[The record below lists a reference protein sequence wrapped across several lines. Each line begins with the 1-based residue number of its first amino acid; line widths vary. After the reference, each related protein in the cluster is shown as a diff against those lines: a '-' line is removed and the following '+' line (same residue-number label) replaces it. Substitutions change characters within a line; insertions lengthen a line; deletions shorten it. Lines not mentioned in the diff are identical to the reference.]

1 MKYFVMINNLL
12 MTTVEA
18 DSRKEAEE
26 IIDSKLVKDVWVRM
40 DTYNETEQR
49 TKEFTETVKR
59 CKVISMEELSL
70 MFESW
75 RNADIGD
82 KLARDY
88 VNAKEEEYIRVKR
101 ELKEAKE
108 KAKETQEWFWKQA
121 DEVGMLRDIRMSRY
135 YTDDEDDDEED

>member
-82 KLARDY
+82 NLARDY